1 MFHGTVSVVG
11 HQREMEDAIFF
22 VAPFLAAAK
31 EAAMEG
37 SGDVEEDSKEED
49 DEVLHGVRRAWRVPR
64 AEVCRKRMHV
74 VLTEEVRLRKL
85 LPGDSDGVDVEN
97 KDQAWWKEA
106 MATWFT
112 RVDGEVD
119 GTEEADTGE

>member
-1 MFHGTVSVVG
+1 MTRFFTVYDGHGGSHV
-11 HQREMEDAIFF
+11 QR
-22 VAPFLAAAK
+22 L
-31 EAAMEG
+31 
-37 SGDVEEDSKEED
+37 
-49 DEVLHGVRRAWRVPR
+49 
-64 AEVCRKRMHV
+64 CRKRMHV